1 MQQLFEGI
9 FRYKNQLWTQNAV
22 PGQRVY
28 GEKLE
33 TVEGKEYRNWNPFKS
48 KLASAIQNGLK
59 EMPIKKGTNVLYL
72 GSAEGTT
79 ASHLSD
85 IIQDS
90 GIIVGIDSSARV
102 MPKFLKV
109 CEQRSNIIPLLADAN
124 QPSTYAEHLEEIKI
138 NVLYQDVAQP
148 NQAEI
153 FLKNSRFLHSNGKGL
168 LVLKAASIDS
178 SANPQK
184 VFEQQTK
191 ELKPT
196 FDLIQTVSLEPFQTS
211 HVIVY
216 CEKK

>member
-1 MQQLFEGI
+1 MQPLFEGI
-9 FRYKNQLWTQNAV
+9 FREKNQLWTQNMV

-33 TVEGKEYRNWNPFKS
+33 TVEGKEFRNWNPFKS

-59 EMPIKKGTNVLYL
+59 EMPIQKGSNVLYL

-79 ASHLSD
+79 VSHLSD

-109 CEQRSNIIPLLADAN
+109 CEQRPNIIPLLADAN
-124 QPSTYAEHLEEIKI
+124 QPGTYAEHLEGIKI
-138 NVLYQDVAQP
+138 GVLYQDVAQP
-148 NQAEI
+148 NQAGI
-153 FLKNSRFLHSNGKGL
+153 FLKNASFLEKNGKGL

-178 SANPQK
+178 AAKPQK

-196 FDLIQTVSLEPFQTS
+196 FDIIQTVSLEPFQTS
-211 HVIVY
+211 HAMVY